1 MTKYRY
7 SNKQGK
13 FIILHIQGI
22 NTHRNCIQ
30 YDMIHADKDM
40 KLLKKNSIT
49 QNCYKVDALKSN
61 CNIHI
66 QEYHQHLLI
75 KNFPN
80 STLMNNY

>member
-40 KLLKKNSIT
+40 KLLKKK
-49 QNCYKVDALKSN
+49 QYYPK
-61 CNIHI
+61 
-66 QEYHQHLLI
+66 LLQ
-75 KNFPN
+75 
-80 STLMNNY
+80 S